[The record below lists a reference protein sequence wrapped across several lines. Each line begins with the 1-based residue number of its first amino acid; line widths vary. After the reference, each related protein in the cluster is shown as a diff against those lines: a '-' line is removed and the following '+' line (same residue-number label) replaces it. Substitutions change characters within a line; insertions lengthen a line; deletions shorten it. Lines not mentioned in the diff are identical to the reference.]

1 MPGKKAAA
9 PADAGAL
16 LAALAHPQDATL
28 QRLRIAIRATDPRI
42 GEAIKWNAP
51 SFHVEGRHFATMQ
64 LRRPDV
70 VRLILHLGTQKRS
83 PPAGA
88 IADPDGLLTWLAPDR
103 ALLEFRDAAE
113 LEARQA
119 AVVALVRQWMALLP

>member
-1 MPGKKAAA
+1 MGKTTTTDVAAFIEALDHPLA
-9 PADAGAL
+9 P
-16 LAALAHPQDATL
+16 
-28 QRLRIAIRATDPRI
+28 AIRALRALLLAVDPSI
-42 GEAIKWNAP
+42 GEAVKWNAP
-51 SFHVEGRHFATMQ
+51 SFHTSGHFATMQ

-70 VRLILHLGTQKRS
+70 VRLVLHLGTKKRS
-83 PPAGA
+83 LPAGA
-88 IADPDGLLTWLAPDR
+88 IADPDGLLSWLAPDR

>member
-1 MPGKKAAA
+1 MDKTHGKDV
-9 PADAGAL
+9 DAFIDALDHPQLAVIRALRAL
-16 LAALAHPQDATL
+16 LLAVDP
-28 QRLRIAIRATDPRI
+28 AIRD
-42 GEAIKWNAP
+42 EVKWNAP
-51 SFHVEGRHFATMQ
+51 SFRSRGHFATMQ

-83 PPAGA
+83 PPVGA
-88 IADPDGLLTWLAPDR
+88 IADPEGLLTWLAPDR